1 MRRFMAVSLTV
12 AMLIAVASPLVM
24 AKSVKTELFAFDET
38 MQVFDKDGEAEKI
51 NIPSGSKIGFEESLV
66 TWGRNSN
73 DEDKVDA
80 SVVSDENGANG
91 DAFKLHYTDKVAADY
106 GETLRLDS
114 ISVDYS
120 DISETKPLVLEF
132 TMKTDWDNVA
142 DMKACVDVVP
152 VIKSEIGNT
161 IENNPLTQ
169 QSIQPATDN
178 GQWLNVKYVIKQ
190 ITVNDD
196 KASLLFDRYVNT
208 EKKLTDSSAAMAA
221 GTGDGAKLIGFKIR
235 PRARTTSYN
244 EGGYMNITFDSIKI
258 YREET
263 VIPTGTKW
271 GEDLT
276 IDGENKPGDVAHG
289 TTIGDSDTAAQY
301 KLVNQDGTVEG
312 YSAQITEDNSS
323 LIVNNVASS
332 DGYKTTL
339 TPVLPKKYTT
349 DDVSENGAMVYEA
362 RYKLDYERNEE
373 GNTSYSA
380 VQMFFDFYRA
390 DNKTMQFA
398 VPANTKES
406 GEYVT
411 VKIIIPKG
419 TFDKKS
425 QPCMLINDT
434 VKMMNVTID
443 DLEYITLRR
452 VVLSNKARSGQT
464 PEDENTA
471 ITLTLDYL
479 DQYIIAEEDE
489 FEINSDKLED
499 EITLDTEGVNF
510 TGTHYIDETTLKD
523 VVLKKKAADG
533 SYAALEEGTYGVK
546 ATGSK
551 TFYMGFGESLVSD
564 SEYEIDLSAVKDIYG
579 NSTDKKIYF
588 SIKGTPIEE
597 GDIQWLDCIVS
608 GDTVSYKLENGTS
621 RNAEGRVYAATVDK
635 QSGTLKICIAESVTV
650 PQNDMAE
657 GTITISD
664 FDRENDEVVLF
675 FWDKNNMPYTDKKT
689 VSAE

>member
-1 MRRFMAVSLTV
+1 
-12 AMLIAVASPLVM
+12 
-24 AKSVKTELFAFDET
+24 
-38 MQVFDKDGEAEKI
+38 
-51 NIPSGSKIGFEESLV
+51 
-66 TWGRNSN
+66 
-73 DEDKVDA
+73 
-80 SVVSDENGANG
+80 
-91 DAFKLHYTDKVAADY
+91 
-106 GETLRLDS
+106 
-114 ISVDYS
+114 
-120 DISETKPLVLEF
+120 
-132 TMKTDWDNVA
+132 
-142 DMKACVDVVP
+142 
-152 VIKSEIGNT
+152 
-161 IENNPLTQ
+161 
-169 QSIQPATDN
+169 
-178 GQWLNVKYVIKQ
+178 
-190 ITVNDD
+190 
-196 KASLLFDRYVNT
+196 
-208 EKKLTDSSAAMAA
+208 
-221 GTGDGAKLIGFKIR
+221 
-235 PRARTTSYN
+235 
-244 EGGYMNITFDSIKI
+244 
-258 YREET
+258 
-263 VIPTGTKW
+263 
-271 GEDLT
+271 
-276 IDGENKPGDVAHG
+276 
-289 TTIGDSDTAAQY
+289 
-301 KLVNQDGTVEG
+301 
-312 YSAQITEDNSS
+312 
-323 LIVNNVASS
+323 
-332 DGYKTTL
+332 
-339 TPVLPKKYTT
+339 
-349 DDVSENGAMVYEA
+349 
-362 RYKLDYERNEE
+362 
-373 GNTSYSA
+373 
-380 VQMFFDFYRA
+380 
-390 DNKTMQFA
+390 
-398 VPANTKES
+398 
-406 GEYVT
+406 
-411 VKIIIPKG
+411 
-419 TFDKKS
+419 
-425 QPCMLINDT
+425 
-434 VKMMNVTID
+434 MMNVTID

>member
-332 DGYKTTL
+332 DGY
-339 TPVLPKKYTT
+339 
-349 DDVSENGAMVYEA
+349 NGYWF
-362 RYKLDYERNEE
+362 R
-373 GNTSYSA
+373 
-380 VQMFFDFYRA
+380 F
-390 DNKTMQFA
+390 
-398 VPANTKES
+398 
-406 GEYVT
+406 
-411 VKIIIPKG
+411 
-419 TFDKKS
+419 
-425 QPCMLINDT
+425 
-434 VKMMNVTID
+434 
-443 DLEYITLRR
+443 
-452 VVLSNKARSGQT
+452 
-464 PEDENTA
+464 
-471 ITLTLDYL
+471 
-479 DQYIIAEEDE
+479 
-489 FEINSDKLED
+489 
-499 EITLDTEGVNF
+499 
-510 TGTHYIDETTLKD
+510 
-523 VVLKKKAADG
+523 
-533 SYAALEEGTYGVK
+533 
-546 ATGSK
+546 
-551 TFYMGFGESLVSD
+551 
-564 SEYEIDLSAVKDIYG
+564 
-579 NSTDKKIYF
+579 
-588 SIKGTPIEE
+588 
-597 GDIQWLDCIVS
+597 
-608 GDTVSYKLENGTS
+608 
-621 RNAEGRVYAATVDK
+621 
-635 QSGTLKICIAESVTV
+635 
-650 PQNDMAE
+650 
-657 GTITISD
+657 
-664 FDRENDEVVLF
+664 
-675 FWDKNNMPYTDKKT
+675 
-689 VSAE
+689 